1 MHLGRRRLLAAEVED
16 RALAEQPV
24 GLLAPAPRECVVD
37 HLEHPAPRR
46 ARRVQRA
53 ALDERLSRAAT
64 IAAAAASPTFF
75 TALSPKRIF
84 PSTTA
89 KSRWDEFTS
98 GGSTAI
104 SISAQAFTYRGTRSL
119 VFITD
124 EISAAM
130 YSHGW
135 FAFSQAVR

>member
-1 MHLGRRRLLAAEVED
+1 MLAT
-16 RALAEQPV
+16 V
-24 GLLAPAPRECVVD
+24 GSTRSVKSQREAN
-37 HLEHPAPRR
+37 EPP
-46 ARRVQRA
+46 
-53 ALDERLSRAAT
+53 LSRAAT

-89 KSRWDEFTS
+89 KSRWDELTS

-104 SISAQAFTYRGTRSL
+104 PISAQAFTYSGTRSL

-130 YSHGW
+130 YSHG
-135 FAFSQAVR
+135 